1 MNAAKQ
7 EMFETVR
14 SVVAG
19 RLRDEAQIRELAHRI
34 SEESTTLRRRLDRA
48 VGYARAGLRLEACAE
63 AEAEPSVFELAA
75 AFDSD
80 VMRQWRIL
88 CSKNKLPLQ
97 DEIASDAIAEI
108 EEAIVLTAPLRSRL
122 ARMRRLVLS
131 DASAWNKLEILRELV
146 SRDSDNPAWQED
158 RAALEPVTANEL
170 GDRFEAALE
179 KGAIDEAELSVSR
192 LEDGKWHWSGAAKV
206 AVQLR
211 ARLDRAL
218 AKRTALE
225 ARAVIA
231 LLDEEWA
238 AENESGAQ
246 AALESWRDLEQRM
259 LSYGGEMPEDLL
271 SRVDEAEAW
280 LAARQSDAAAHRENI
295 DRVAALERLVHDD
308 AVTLPGLR
316 KTLRSAEQTVAGV
329 PDDLRASA
337 ERKIDS
343 FERAARMKRLAL
355 IAAVVL
361 VLIAGSVATVYVL
374 RQSEALKRIDDIAAA
389 ITSNV
394 DAGRLA
400 EADQQLAEAEKEPA
414 VAGSPMIAAARSK
427 LTAARAAI
435 AEKHQKFT
443 SLMAEAGAPDS
454 ETAKPDRIEE
464 AKQFAQGE
472 EEQAMV
478 ASWIR
483 AHGNATD
490 TRRNERIS
498 KGVAR
503 AKEIKQE
510 IEAAQPTGDASWAG
524 TFTAWERALDGVK
537 GQYGEFKEVA
547 QELSA
552 AYKSLEAQRTKTDD
566 VRLETGRVGK
576 LGELGAAATSPQ
588 KLADALTAYIKEHDA
603 SAEANDF
610 KTALVA
616 LSTWEA
622 VAAWSAVQPRPTVL
636 LADRP
641 QKERDAVAAAI
652 DEYVQAHP
660 SSPYGSACEALA
672 PLLVAAPGWREW
684 LEDKLGRMEEF
695 TYWMIE
701 RKDGSRWYCKG
712 DPRSAALQ
720 KQDGVAVKNVMVYQG
735 KGKQTTFEKF
745 EQLQLKTEGPSPQMV
760 FGKQLAELIADDEK
774 SVNDIDGAFDAMTAL
789 RENKTIDGALAA
801 QLMQGLLESMAPHMP
816 AVIRP
821 QIEAAV
827 KRIAKEKL
835 DTIDW
840 INPRDADA
848 RTRSSDA
855 RQAMFKAVQP
865 ELWRKEYVSAMESAC
880 APLAMVYEPAGVFVK
895 SGGKDVFLPN
905 EVTVIPANTTLWIA
919 EPPPIGSNLGMMIRL
934 GTVKQDGVVEFA
946 PAATTVTSGNMVFT
960 IKLGGKP

>member
-108 EEAIVLTAPLRSRL
+108 EEAIALTAPLRSRL
-122 ARMRRLVLS
+122 AHMRRLVLS
-131 DASAWNKLEILRELV
+131 DASAWHRLEILRELV

-179 KGAIDEAELSVSR
+179 KGALDDAELSVTR

-206 AVQLR
+206 AAQLR

-218 AKRTALE
+218 ATRTALE

-259 LSYGGEMPEDLL
+259 LSYGSEMPGDLL
-271 SRVDEAEAW
+271 ARVDEAEAW
-280 LAARQSDAAAHRENI
+280 LAARQSDAAAYRENI

-316 KTLRSAEQTVAGV
+316 KTLRSAEQTIAGV

-361 VLIAGSVATVYVL
+361 VLIAGSAVTVYVL
-374 RQSEALKRIDDIAAA
+374 RQSEALQRTDDIAAA

-414 VAGSPMIAAARSK
+414 VAGSPTIAAARSK

-435 AEKHQKFT
+435 AEKRQKFT
-443 SLMAEAGAPDS
+443 SLMAEAGAADS
-454 ETAKPDRIEE
+454 ENAKPERVEE
-464 AKQFAQGE
+464 AKQFVQGE

-478 ASWIR
+478 ASWMR

-490 TRRNERIS
+490 TRRTDRMREGI
-498 KGVAR
+498 AR
-503 AKEIKQE
+503 AKATTAEIT
-510 IEAAQPTGDASWAG
+510 AAQPTGDASWDG
-524 TFTAWERALDGVK
+524 TFTAWESALADVQR
-537 GQYGEFKEVA
+537 QYGEFDEVT
-547 QELSA
+547 QEVRA
-552 AYKSLEAQRTKTDD
+552 GRTSLMAQRTKTDAAR
-566 VRLETGRVGK
+566 VETGRVGK
-576 LGELGAAATSPQ
+576 LGGLGAAATSPQ
-588 KLADALTAYIKEHDA
+588 KLAEALTAYINAHDA
-603 SAEANDF
+603 SPEANEF
-610 KTALVA
+610 KAAKVA
-616 LSTWEA
+616 LPTWEA
-622 VAAWSAVQPRPTVL
+622 VTAWSLVQPRPTVL

-641 QKERDAVAAAI
+641 QAERDAVAAAL
-652 DEYVQAHP
+652 DTYVHAYP

-672 PLLVAAPGWREW
+672 PLLAGAPAWRADLAEK
-684 LEDKLGRMEEF
+684 LESMEEL

-701 RKDGSRWYCKG
+701 RKDGSRWYCKA
-712 DPRSAALQ
+712 DPRSSPLQ
-720 KQDGVAVKNVMVYQG
+720 TQDGVAWKSVMVYQG
-735 KGKQTTFEKF
+735 KSKKTAFERF
-745 EQLQLKTEGPSPQMV
+745 EQLQLKSEGPSPQMV
-760 FGKQLAELIADDEK
+760 FGKQLAELIADDDK
-774 SVNDIDGAFDAMTAL
+774 AVNDIDGAFDAMTAL
-789 RENKTIDGALAA
+789 RENETMDGALAVR
-801 QLMQGLLESMAPHMP
+801 LMQGLLESMAPQMP
-816 AVIRP
+816 AVVRP
-821 QIEAAV
+821 QIEAAA

-840 INPRDADA
+840 INPRDTDA
-848 RTRSSDA
+848 RTRSRA
-855 RQAMFKAVQP
+855 VRVAMREAVQP
-865 ELWRKEYVSAMESAC
+865 ELWRKAYMSAMASAC
-880 APLAMVYEPAGVFVK
+880 APLAVVYEPAGVFVK
-895 SGGKDVFLPN
+895 SDGKDVFLPN
-905 EVTVIPANTTLWIA
+905 TSTVAPANTTLWIA
-919 EPPPIGSNLGMMIRL
+919 EPPIGSNPGMMIKL
-934 GTVKQDGVVEFA
+934 GTVKQGGLVEFDSA
-946 PAATTVTSGNMVFT
+946 SATVTPGNMVFT
-960 IKLGGKP
+960 IKRGSKP

>member
-80 VMRQWRIL
+80 VMRQWRTL

-108 EEAIVLTAPLRSRL
+108 EEAIALTAPLRSRL

-131 DASAWNKLEILRELV
+131 DASAWNRLEILRELV

-179 KGAIDEAELSVSR
+179 KGALDDAELSVTR
-192 LEDGKWHWSGAAKV
+192 LEDGNWHWSGAAKV
-206 AVQLR
+206 AAQLR

-218 AKRTALE
+218 ATRTALE

-259 LSYGGEMPEDLL
+259 LSYGSEMPGDLL
-271 SRVDEAEAW
+271 ARVDEAEAW
-280 LAARQSDAAAHRENI
+280 LAARQSDAAAHRENV

-343 FERAARMKRLAL
+343 FERSARMKRLAL

-361 VLIAGSVATVYVL
+361 VLVAGSVATVYVL

-389 ITSNV
+389 IISNV

-414 VAGSPMIAAARSK
+414 VAGSPRIAAARSK

-464 AKQFAQGE
+464 AKQFVQGE

-483 AHGNATD
+483 SHSNATD
-490 TRRNERIS
+490 TRRTERMREGI
-498 KGVAR
+498 AR
-503 AKEIKQE
+503 AKATTKEIT
-510 IEAAQPTGDASWAG
+510 AAQPTGDASWDG
-524 TFTAWERALDGVK
+524 TFTAWESALADVQR
-537 GQYGEFKEVA
+537 QYGEFDEVT
-547 QELSA
+547 QEVRA
-552 AYKSLEAQRTKTDD
+552 GRASLMAQRTKTDTAR
-566 VRLETGRVGK
+566 VETGRIGK
-576 LGELGAAATSPQ
+576 LGGLGAAATSPQ
-588 KLADALTAYIKEHDA
+588 KLADALAAYINAHDD
-603 SAEANDF
+603 SAEAKDF
-610 KTALVA
+610 KAAKVA
-616 LSTWEA
+616 LPTWEA
-622 VAAWSAVQPRPTVL
+622 VTAWSAVQPRPSVL

-641 QKERDAVAAAI
+641 QAERDAVAAAI
-652 DEYVQAHP
+652 DTYVHAYP
-660 SSPYGSACEALA
+660 SSPYGAACEALA
-672 PLLVAAPGWREW
+672 PLLVGAPGWRAALTEK
-684 LEDKLGRMEEF
+684 LESMEEL

-701 RKDGSRWYCKG
+701 RKDGSRWYCKA
-712 DPRSAALQ
+712 DPRSSQLQ
-720 KQDGVAVKNVMVYQG
+720 TQDGVAWKSVMVYQG
-735 KGKQTTFEKF
+735 KSKKTAFERF
-745 EQLQLKTEGPSPQMV
+745 EQLQLKSEGPSPQMV

-774 SVNDIDGAFDAMTAL
+774 SVNDIDGAFDAISAL
-789 RENKTIDGALAA
+789 RENETIDGALAA
-801 QLMQGLLESMAPHMP
+801 LLMQGLLESMAPQMP

-827 KRIAKEKL
+827 KRIAKEKP
-835 DTIDW
+835 DAIDW

-848 RTRSSDA
+848 RTRSRTA
-855 RQAMFKAVQP
+855 RAAMREAVQP
-865 ELWRKEYVSAMESAC
+865 ELWRKAYVSAMASAC
-880 APLAMVYEPAGVFVK
+880 APLAVVYEPAGVFVK
-895 SGGKDVFLPN
+895 SAGKDVFLSN
-905 EVTVIPANTTLWIA
+905 TSTVAPANTTLWIA
-919 EPPPIGSNLGMMIRL
+919 EPPIGSNLGMMIKL
-934 GTVKQDGVVEFA
+934 GTVKQGGVVEFDSA
-946 PAATTVTSGNMVFT
+946 STTVTPGNMVFT
-960 IKLGGKP
+960 IKRGGKP

>member
-48 VGYARAGLRLEACAE
+48 VSYARAGLRLEACAE

-80 VMRQWRIL
+80 VMRQWRTL

-108 EEAIVLTAPLRSRL
+108 EEAIALTAPLRSRL
-122 ARMRRLVLS
+122 AHMRRLVLS
-131 DASAWNKLEILRELV
+131 DASAWHRLEILRELV

-179 KGAIDEAELSVSR
+179 KGALDEAELSVTR

-206 AVQLR
+206 AAQLR

-218 AKRTALE
+218 ATRTALE

-238 AENESGAQ
+238 AENEPGAQ

-259 LSYGGEMPEDLL
+259 LSYGSEMPGDLL
-271 SRVDEAEAW
+271 ARVDEAEAW

-308 AVTLPGLR
+308 SVTLVGLR

-343 FERAARMKRLAL
+343 FERAVRMKRLAL

-361 VLIAGSVATVYVL
+361 VLVAGSVATVYVL
-374 RQSEALKRIDDIAAA
+374 RQSEALKRVDDIAAA

-394 DAGRLA
+394 DAGRLV

-435 AEKHQKFT
+435 AERHQKFT

-454 ETAKPDRIEE
+454 ASAKPDRIEE
-464 AKQFAQGE
+464 AKQFVQGE

-483 AHGNATD
+483 SHSNATD
-490 TRRNERIS
+490 TRRTERMREGI
-498 KGVAR
+498 AR
-503 AKEIKQE
+503 AKATTKEIT
-510 IEAAQPTGDASWAG
+510 AAQPTGDASWDG
-524 TFTAWERALDGVK
+524 TFTAWESALADVQR
-537 GQYGEFKEVA
+537 QYGEFDEVT
-547 QELSA
+547 QEVRAGRS
-552 AYKSLEAQRTKTDD
+552 SLMAQRTKTDTAR
-566 VRLETGRVGK
+566 VESGRVGK
-576 LGELGAAATSPQ
+576 LGGLGAAATSPQ
-588 KLADALTAYIKEHDA
+588 KLADALAAYINEHDD
-603 SAEANDF
+603 SAEAKDF
-610 KTALVA
+610 KAAKVA
-616 LSTWEA
+616 LPTWEA
-622 VAAWSAVQPRPTVL
+622 VTAWSKVQPRPTVL

-641 QKERDAVAAAI
+641 QAERDAVAAAI
-652 DEYVQAHP
+652 DTYVQAYP

-672 PLLVAAPGWREW
+672 PLLVAAPGWRVALTEK
-684 LEDKLGRMEEF
+684 LESMEEL

-701 RKDGSRWYCKG
+701 RKDGSRWYCKA
-712 DPRSAALQ
+712 DPRSSPLQ
-720 KQDGVAVKNVMVYQG
+720 TQDGVAWKSVMVYQG
-735 KGKQTTFEKF
+735 KSKKTAFERF
-745 EQLQLKTEGPSPQMV
+745 EQLQLKSEGPSPQMV
-760 FGKQLAELIADDEK
+760 FGKQLSELIADDEK
-774 SVNDIDGAFDAMTAL
+774 SVNDIDGAFDAVSAL
-789 RENKTIDGALAA
+789 RENETMDGALAA
-801 QLMQGLLESMAPHMP
+801 LLMQGLLESMAPQMP

-821 QIEAAV
+821 QIDAAV
-827 KRIAKEKL
+827 KRIAKEKP

-840 INPRDADA
+840 INPRDIEA
-848 RTRSSDA
+848 RTRSRAA
-855 RQAMFKAVQP
+855 RAAMREAAQP
-865 ELWRKEYVSAMESAC
+865 ELWRKAYVSAMASAC
-880 APLAMVYEPAGVFVK
+880 APLAVVYEPAGVFVK
-895 SGGKDVFLPN
+895 SGGKDVFLSN
-905 EVTVIPANTTLWIA
+905 TSTVAPANTTLWIA
-919 EPPPIGSNLGMMIRL
+919 EPPIGSNLGMMIKL
-934 GTVKQDGVVEFA
+934 GTVKQGGLVEFDSA
-946 PAATTVTSGNMVFT
+946 SATVTPGNMVFT
-960 IKLGGKP
+960 IKRGGKP

>member
-19 RLRDEAQIRELAHRI
+19 RLRDEAQIRDLAHRI
-34 SEESTTLRRRLDRA
+34 SEESTTLRRRMDRA

-80 VMRQWRIL
+80 VMRQWRTL

-108 EEAIVLTAPLRSRL
+108 EEAIMLTAPLRSRL

-131 DASAWNKLEILRELV
+131 DASAWQRLEILRELV
-146 SRDSDNPAWQED
+146 ARDSDNPAWLED

-170 GDRFEAALE
+170 GDRFEDALE
-179 KGAIDEAELSVSR
+179 NGALDDAELSVTR
-192 LEDGKWHWSGAAKV
+192 LEDGNWHWSGAAKV
-206 AVQLR
+206 AAQLR

-218 AKRTALE
+218 ATRTALE

-259 LSYGGEMPEDLL
+259 LSYGSEMPGELL
-271 SRVDEAEAW
+271 ARVDEAEAW
-280 LAARQSDAAAHRENI
+280 LSARQADAAAHRENI

-316 KTLRSAEQTVAGV
+316 KTLRSAEQTIAGV

-343 FERAARMKRLAL
+343 FERTARMKRLAL

-361 VLIAGSVATVYVL
+361 VLVAGSAVTVYVL

-389 ITSNV
+389 IIGNV

-414 VAGSPMIAAARSK
+414 VAGSPTIATARSR

-435 AEKHQKFT
+435 AEKRQNFT
-443 SLMAEAGAPDS
+443 SLMAEAGAADS
-454 ETAKPDRIEE
+454 ESAKPDRVEE
-464 AKQFAQGE
+464 AKQFVQGE

-483 AHGNATD
+483 SHRNATD
-490 TRRNERIS
+490 ARRTDRMREGI
-498 KGVAR
+498 AR
-503 AKEIKQE
+503 AKAIKQE
-510 IEAAQPTGDASWAG
+510 IERAQPTGDASWDG
-524 TFTAWERALDGVK
+524 TFTAWESALADVQR
-537 GQYGEFKEVA
+537 QYGEFDEVT
-547 QELSA
+547 QEVLAGRSG
-552 AYKSLEAQRTKTDD
+552 LRGQRSKTDAAR
-566 VRLETGRVGK
+566 VETGRVGK
-576 LGELGAAATSPQ
+576 LSGLGAAATSPQ
-588 KLADALTAYIKEHDA
+588 KLVDALKSYVNEHDK
-603 SAEANDF
+603 SAEAADF
-610 KTALVA
+610 QAAIVA
-616 LSTWEA
+616 LPTWEA
-622 VAAWSAVQPRPTVL
+622 VTAWSLVQPPPTVL

-641 QKERDAVAAAI
+641 QADRDAVAAAL
-652 DEYVQAHP
+652 DTYVQAYP
-660 SSPYGSACEALA
+660 SSPYGSACEALK
-672 PLLVAAPGWREW
+672 PLLDDAPDWREYLTEK
-684 LEDKLGRMEEF
+684 LESVEEL

-701 RKDGSRWYCKG
+701 RKDGSRWYCKT
-712 DPRSAALQ
+712 DPRSSPLQ
-720 KQDGVAVKNVMVYQG
+720 PQDGGAFKSVMVYQG
-735 KGKQTTFEKF
+735 KSKKTAFERF

-760 FGKQLAELIADDEK
+760 FGKQLADLMADDEK
-774 SVNDIDGAFDAMTAL
+774 SVNDIDGAFDAISAL
-789 RENKTIDGALAA
+789 RENETMDGAFAA
-801 QLMQGLLESMAPHMP
+801 LLMQGLLEKVAPQMP
-816 AVIRP
+816 PVVRP

-827 KRIAKEKL
+827 KRLKKEKL

-840 INPRDADA
+840 INPRDTDA
-848 RTRSSDA
+848 RTRSRA
-855 RQAMFKAVQP
+855 VRVAMREAVQP
-865 ELWRKEYVSAMESAC
+865 ELWRKAYMSAMASAC
-880 APLAMVYEPAGVFVK
+880 APLALVYEPAGVFVK
-895 SGGKDVFLPN
+895 SDGNDVFLPN
-905 EVTVIPANTTLWIA
+905 TSTVTPANTTLWIA
-919 EPPPIGSNLGMMIRL
+919 EPPIGSNPGTMIKL
-934 GTVKQDGVVEFA
+934 GTVKQGGLVEFESA
-946 PAATTVTSGNMVFT
+946 SATVTPGDMVFT
-960 IKLGGKP
+960 IKRGSKP

>member
-80 VMRQWRIL
+80 VMRQWRTL

-108 EEAIVLTAPLRSRL
+108 EEAIALTAPLRSRL
-122 ARMRRLVLS
+122 AHMRRLVLS
-131 DASAWNKLEILRELV
+131 DASAWHRLQVLRELV

-179 KGAIDEAELSVSR
+179 KGALDEAELSVTW

-206 AVQLR
+206 AAQLR

-218 AKRTALE
+218 ATRTALE

-259 LSYGGEMPEDLL
+259 LSYGGEMAGDLL
-271 SRVDEAEAW
+271 ARVDEAEAW
-280 LAARQSDAAAHRENI
+280 LATRQSDAAAHRENI

-308 AVTLPGLR
+308 AVTLVGLR
-316 KTLRSAEQTVAGV
+316 KSLRSAEQTVAGV

-343 FERAARMKRLAL
+343 FERAVRMKRLAL

-361 VLIAGSVATVYVL
+361 VLVAGSVATVYVL
-374 RQSEALKRIDDIAAA
+374 RQSESLKRIDDIAAA

-394 DAGRLA
+394 DAGRLV

-443 SLMAEAGAPDS
+443 NLMAEAGAPDS
-454 ETAKPDRIEE
+454 VSAKPDRIEE
-464 AKQFAQGE
+464 AKEFVQGE

-483 AHGNATD
+483 SHSNATD
-490 TRRNERIS
+490 TRRTERMREGI
-498 KGVAR
+498 AR
-503 AKEIKQE
+503 AKATTKEIT
-510 IEAAQPTGDASWAG
+510 AAQPTGDASWDG
-524 TFTAWERALDGVK
+524 TFTAWESALADVQR
-537 GQYGEFKEVA
+537 QYGDFDEVT
-547 QELSA
+547 QEVRA
-552 AYKSLEAQRTKTDD
+552 GRTSLMAQRAKTDTAR
-566 VRLETGRVGK
+566 VETGRVGK

-588 KLADALTAYIKEHDA
+588 KLADALAEYNKAHDD
-603 SAEANDF
+603 SAEAKDF
-610 KTALVA
+610 TAAMVA
-616 LSTWEA
+616 LPSWKA
-622 VAAWSAVQPRPTVL
+622 VTAWSFVQPRPSAL

-641 QKERDAVAAAI
+641 QAERDAVAAAI
-652 DEYVQAHP
+652 DAYVQAYP
-660 SSPYGSACEALA
+660 SSPYGSACQALA
-672 PLLVAAPGWREW
+672 PLLVAAPGWRAY
-684 LEDKLGRMEEF
+684 LEDKLGSMEEL

-712 DPRSAALQ
+712 DPRSVPLQ
-720 KQDGVAVKNVMVYQG
+720 MQGGNAWKSVMVYQG
-735 KGKQTTFEKF
+735 KSKKTAFERF
-745 EQLQLKTEGPSPQMV
+745 EQLQLKSEGPSPQMV

-774 SVNDIDGAFDAMTAL
+774 SVNDIDGAFDAISAL
-789 RENKTIDGALAA
+789 RENETMDGALAA
-801 QLMQGLLESMAPHMP
+801 LLMQGLLESMAPHMP
-816 AVIRP
+816 TVIRP

-827 KRIAKEKL
+827 KRIAKEKP

-840 INPRDADA
+840 INPRDTDA
-848 RTRSSDA
+848 RTRSRAA
-855 RQAMFKAVQP
+855 RAAMREAAQP
-865 ELWRKEYVSAMESAC
+865 ELWRKAYVSAMASAC
-880 APLAMVYEPAGVFVK
+880 APLGVVYEPAGVFVK
-895 SGGKDVFLPN
+895 SAGKDVFLSN
-905 EVTVIPANTTLWIA
+905 SSTVAPENTTLWIA
-919 EPPPIGSNLGMMIRL
+919 EPPIGSNLGMMIKL
-934 GTVKQDGVVEFA
+934 GTVKQGGVVEFDSSA
-946 PAATTVTSGNMVFT
+946 STVTPGNMVFT
-960 IKLGGKP
+960 IKRGGKP

>member
-19 RLRDEAQIRELAHRI
+19 RLRDDAQIRELAHRI
-34 SEESTTLRRRLDRA
+34 SEESTTLRRRIDRA

-80 VMRQWRIL
+80 VMRQWRAL

-97 DEIASDAIAEI
+97 DDIAGDAIAEI
-108 EEAIVLTAPLRSRL
+108 EEAIALTAPLRSRL
-122 ARMRRLVLS
+122 AHMRRLVLS
-131 DASAWNKLEILRELV
+131 DASAWQRLEILRELV
-146 SRDSDNPAWQED
+146 ARDSDNPAWLED

-170 GDRFEAALE
+170 GDRFEDALE
-179 KGAIDEAELSVSR
+179 KGALDDAELSVTR
-192 LEDGKWHWSGAAKV
+192 LEDGNWHWSGAAKV
-206 AVQLR
+206 AAQLR

-218 AKRTALE
+218 ATRTALE

-259 LSYGGEMPEDLL
+259 LSYGSEMPGDLL
-271 SRVDEAEAW
+271 ARVDEAEAW
-280 LAARQSDAAAHRENI
+280 LSARQADIAAHRENI

-343 FERAARMKRLAL
+343 FERTARMKRLAL

-361 VLIAGSVATVYVL
+361 VLIAGSMVTVYVL
-374 RQSEALKRIDDIAAA
+374 RQSEALQRIDDIAAA

-394 DAGRLA
+394 DAGRLK

-435 AEKHQKFT
+435 AEKRQKFT
-443 SLMAEAGAPDS
+443 SLMAEAGDADS
-454 ETAKPDRIEE
+454 ESAKPDRVEE

-478 ASWIR
+478 AGWLRS
-483 AHGNATD
+483 HGNATD
-490 TRRNERIS
+490 TRRTDRMRAGID
-498 KGVAR
+498 R
-503 AKEIKQE
+503 AKAITAD
-510 IEAAQPTGDASWAG
+510 ITAAQPTGDASWDG
-524 TFTAWERALDGVK
+524 TFTAWESALTDVQR
-537 GQYGEFKEVA
+537 QYGEFDQVTQEV
-547 QELSA
+547 SA
-552 AYKSLEAQRTKTDD
+552 GRTSLGAQRAKTDAAR
-566 VRLETGRVGK
+566 VEIGRVGK
-576 LGELGAAATSPQ
+576 LGGLGAAATSPQ

-610 KTALVA
+610 KAALVA
-616 LSTWEA
+616 LPTWEA
-622 VAAWSAVQPRPTVL
+622 VTAWSAVQPRPSAS

-641 QKERDAVAAAI
+641 QVERDAVAAAVA
-652 DEYVQAHP
+652 EYVQAHP
-660 SSPYGSACEALA
+660 SSPYGSACEVLA
-672 PLLVAAPGWREW
+672 PLLAGAPGWHVYLTEKI
-684 LEDKLGRMEEF
+684 ESMEAL

-701 RKDGSRWYCKG
+701 RKDGSRWYCKA
-712 DPRSAALQ
+712 DPRTSPLQ
-720 KQDGVAVKNVMVYQG
+720 TQDGLAWKSVMVYQG
-735 KGKQTTFEKF
+735 KSKKTAFERF
-745 EQLQLKTEGPSPQMV
+745 EQLQLKTEGPSPQTV
-760 FGKQLAELIADDEK
+760 FGKQLADLIADDEK
-774 SVNDIDGAFDAMTAL
+774 SVNDIDGAFDAITAL
-789 RENKTIDGALAA
+789 RENENVDGALAA
-801 QLMQGLLESMAPHMP
+801 LLMQGLLESMAPQMP
-816 AVIRP
+816 VVVRP
-821 QIEAAV
+821 QIEAAA
-827 KRIAKEKL
+827 KRIAKEKP

-840 INPRDADA
+840 INPRDTDA
-848 RTRSSDA
+848 RTRSRA
-855 RQAMFKAVQP
+855 VRVAMREAVQP
-865 ELWRKEYVSAMESAC
+865 ELWRKAYMSAMASAC
-880 APLAMVYEPAGVFVK
+880 APLAVVYEPAGVFVK
-895 SGGKDVFLPN
+895 SDGKDVFLPN
-905 EVTVIPANTTLWIA
+905 TSTVAPANTTLWIA
-919 EPPPIGSNLGMMIRL
+919 EPPIGSNPGMMIKL
-934 GTVKQDGVVEFA
+934 GTVKQGGLVEFDSA
-946 PAATTVTSGNMVFT
+946 SATVTPGNMVFT
-960 IKLGGKP
+960 IKRGSKP

>member
-80 VMRQWRIL
+80 VMRQWRTL

-108 EEAIVLTAPLRSRL
+108 EEAIALTAPLRSRL

-179 KGAIDEAELSVSR
+179 KGALDDAELSVTR
-192 LEDGKWHWSGAAKV
+192 LEDGNWHWSGAAKV
-206 AVQLR
+206 AAQLR
-211 ARLDRAL
+211 ARLNRAL
-218 AKRTALE
+218 ATRTALE

-259 LSYGGEMPEDLL
+259 LSYGSEMPGDLL
-271 SRVDEAEAW
+271 TRVDEAEAW
-280 LAARQSDAAAHRENI
+280 LSARQSDAAAHRENI

-361 VLIAGSVATVYVL
+361 VLIAGSVGTVYVL
-374 RQSEALKRIDDIAAA
+374 RQSEELKRIDDIAAA

-394 DAGRLA
+394 DAGRLV

-414 VAGSPMIAAARSK
+414 VAGSPTIAAARSK
-427 LTAARAAI
+427 LTVARAAI

-454 ETAKPDRIEE
+454 ESAKPDRIEE

-483 AHGNATD
+483 THGNATG
-490 TRRNERIS
+490 TRRTDRMRE
-498 KGVAR
+498 GMAR
-503 AKEIKQE
+503 AKATTREIT
-510 IEAAQPTGDASWAG
+510 AAQPTGDASWDG
-524 TFTAWERALDGVK
+524 TFTAWESALADVQR
-537 GQYGEFKEVA
+537 QYGEFDEVT
-547 QELSA
+547 QEVRA
-552 AYKSLEAQRTKTDD
+552 GRASLMAQRTKTDTAR
-566 VRLETGRVGK
+566 VETGRVGK
-576 LGELGAAATSPQ
+576 LGGLGGAATSPQ
-588 KLADALTAYIKEHDA
+588 KLVDALAAYINAHDD
-603 SAEANDF
+603 SAEAKDF
-610 KTALVA
+610 KAAKVA
-616 LSTWEA
+616 LPTWEA
-622 VAAWSAVQPRPTVL
+622 VTAWSAVQPRPSVL

-641 QKERDAVAAAI
+641 QAERDAVAAAI
-652 DEYVQAHP
+652 DTYVHEYP
-660 SSPYGSACEALA
+660 SSPYGAECEALA
-672 PLLVAAPGWREW
+672 PLLVAAPGWRAALTEK
-684 LEDKLGRMEEF
+684 LESMEEL

-701 RKDGSRWYCKG
+701 RKDGSRWYCKA
-712 DPRSAALQ
+712 DPRSSPLQ
-720 KQDGVAVKNVMVYQG
+720 TQDGVAFKSVMVYQG
-735 KGKQTTFEKF
+735 KSKKTAFERF
-745 EQLQLKTEGPSPQMV
+745 EQLQLKTEGPSPQTV

-789 RENKTIDGALAA
+789 RENETIDGALAA
-801 QLMQGLLESMAPHMP
+801 QLMQGLLESMAPQMP

-827 KRIAKEKL
+827 KRIAKEKP
-835 DTIDW
+835 DAIDW

-848 RTRSSDA
+848 RTRSRAA
-855 RQAMFKAVQP
+855 RAAMREAVQP
-865 ELWRKEYVSAMESAC
+865 ELWRKAYVSAMASAC
-880 APLAMVYEPAGVFVK
+880 APLAVVYEPAGVFVK
-895 SGGKDVFLPN
+895 SAGKDVFLSN
-905 EVTVIPANTTLWIA
+905 KSTVAPANTTLWIA
-919 EPPPIGSNLGMMIRL
+919 EPPIGSNLGMMIKL
-934 GTVKQDGVVEFA
+934 GTVKQGGVVEFDSA
-946 PAATTVTSGNMVFT
+946 STTVTPGNMVFT
-960 IKLGGKP
+960 IKRGGKP

>member
-34 SEESTTLRRRLDRA
+34 SEESTTLRRRIDRA

-80 VMRQWRIL
+80 VMRQWRTL

-97 DEIASDAIAEI
+97 DEIAGDAIAEI
-108 EEAIVLTAPLRSRL
+108 EEAIALTAPLRSRL
-122 ARMRRLVLS
+122 AHMRRLVLS
-131 DASAWNKLEILRELV
+131 DASAWHRLEILRELV
-146 SRDSDNPAWQED
+146 ARDADNPAWHED

-170 GDRFEAALE
+170 GDRFEDALE
-179 KGAIDEAELSVSR
+179 KGALDDAELSVTR

-206 AVQLR
+206 AAQLR

-218 AKRTALE
+218 AIRTAIE
-225 ARAVIA
+225 ARTVIA

-238 AENESGAQ
+238 AENEPGAQ
-246 AALESWRDLEQRM
+246 AALESWRELEQRM
-259 LSYGGEMPEDLL
+259 LSYGGEMPGDLL
-271 SRVDEAEAW
+271 ARVDEAEAW

-361 VLIAGSVATVYVL
+361 ILVAGSVVTVYVL
-374 RQSEALKRIDDIAAA
+374 RQSEAVKRIDDVAAA

-394 DAGRLA
+394 DAGRLD
-400 EADQQLAEAEKEPA
+400 EADRQLAEAEKQTA
-414 VAGSPMIAAARSK
+414 VAGSPKIAAARSK

-435 AEKHQKFT
+435 AERHQKFT

-454 ETAKPDRIEE
+454 GSAKTDRVEE
-464 AKQFAQGE
+464 AKQFVQGE
-472 EEQAMV
+472 EEQAVV
-478 ASWIR
+478 ATWIR

-490 TRRNERIS
+490 SRRTERMREGI
-498 KGVAR
+498 AR
-503 AKEIKQE
+503 AKATTREIT
-510 IEAAQPTGDASWAG
+510 AAQPTDDASWDG
-524 TFTAWERALDGVK
+524 VFTAWESALADVQR
-537 GQYGEFKEVA
+537 QYGEFDEVT
-547 QELSA
+547 QEVRA
-552 AYKSLEAQRTKTDD
+552 GRTSLMAQRTKTDAAR
-566 VRLETGRVGK
+566 VETGRVGK
-576 LGELGAAATSPQ
+576 LGGLGAAATSPQ
-588 KLADALTAYIKEHDA
+588 KLVDALTAYVKAHDA

-610 KTALVA
+610 KAAMVA
-616 LSTWEA
+616 LPAWEA
-622 VAAWSAVQPRPTVL
+622 VTAWSAVQPRPSAL

-641 QKERDAVAAAI
+641 QAERDAVATAI
-652 DEYVQAHP
+652 DTYVHAYP

-672 PLLVAAPGWREW
+672 PLLAGAPGWHVYLAEK
-684 LEDKLGRMEEF
+684 LESMEAL

-701 RKDGSRWYCKG
+701 RKDGSRWYCKA
-712 DPRSAALQ
+712 DPRTSPLQ
-720 KQDGVAVKNVMVYQG
+720 TQDGLAWKSVMVYQG
-735 KGKQTTFEKF
+735 KSKKTAFERF

-774 SVNDIDGAFDAMTAL
+774 SVNDIDGAFDAITAL
-789 RENKTIDGALAA
+789 RGNENVDGALAA
-801 QLMQGLLESMAPHMP
+801 LLMQGLLESMAPQMP
-816 AVIRP
+816 VIVRP
-821 QIEAAV
+821 QIEAAA
-827 KRIAKEKL
+827 KRIAKEKP

-840 INPRDADA
+840 INPRDPEA
-848 RTRSSDA
+848 RTRSRAA
-855 RQAMFKAVQP
+855 RAAMREAAQP
-865 ELWRKEYVSAMESAC
+865 ELWRKTYMSAMASAC
-880 APLAMVYEPAGVFVK
+880 APLAVVYEPAGVFVK
-895 SGGKDVFLPN
+895 SGGKDTFLSN
-905 EVTVIPANTTLWIA
+905 TSAVASANTTLWIA
-919 EPPPIGSNLGMMIRL
+919 EPPIGSNLGMMIKL
-934 GTVKQDGVVEFA
+934 GTVKQGGAVDFE
-946 PAATTVTSGNMVFT
+946 AASATVTPGTMVFT
-960 IKLGGKP
+960 IKRGGKP

>member
-7 EMFETVR
+7 EMFESVR

-34 SEESTTLRRRLDRA
+34 SEESTTLRRRMDRA

-108 EEAIVLTAPLRSRL
+108 EEAITLTAPLRSRL

-131 DASAWNKLEILRELV
+131 DASAWQRLEILRELV
-146 SRDSDNPAWQED
+146 ARDSDNPAWLED

-179 KGAIDEAELSVSR
+179 KGALDEAELSVTR
-192 LEDGKWHWSGAAKV
+192 LEDGNWHWSGAAKV
-206 AVQLR
+206 AAQLR
-211 ARLDRAL
+211 VRLDRAL
-218 AKRTALE
+218 ATRTALE

-259 LSYGGEMPEDLL
+259 LSYGSEMPGDLL
-271 SRVDEAEAW
+271 ARVDEAEAW
-280 LAARQSDAAAHRENI
+280 LSARQADVAAHRENI

-361 VLIAGSVATVYVL
+361 LLIAGSVVTVYVL
-374 RQSEALKRIDDIAAA
+374 RQSEALQRIDDIAAA

-394 DAGRLA
+394 DAGRLK

-435 AEKHQKFT
+435 AEKRQKFT
-443 SLMAEAGAPDS
+443 SLMAEAGAADS
-454 ETAKPDRIEE
+454 EGAKPDRVQE
-464 AKQFAQGE
+464 AKQFVQSE

-483 AHGNATD
+483 THGNATD
-490 TRRNERIS
+490 TRRTDRMRE
-498 KGVAR
+498 GMAR
-503 AKEIKQE
+503 AKATTAEIT
-510 IEAAQPTGDASWAG
+510 AAQPTGDASWDG
-524 TFTAWERALDGVK
+524 TFTAWESALADVQR
-537 GQYGEFKEVA
+537 QYGEFDEVT
-547 QELSA
+547 QEVRA
-552 AYKSLEAQRTKTDD
+552 GRTSLMAQRTKTDAA
-566 VRLETGRVGK
+566 RLEIGRVGK
-576 LGELGAAATSPQ
+576 LTGLGAAATSPQ
-588 KLADALTAYIKEHDA
+588 KLADALAAYIADHDV
-603 SAEANDF
+603 STEANDF
-610 KTALVA
+610 KAAIVA
-616 LSTWEA
+616 LPTWKA
-622 VAAWSAVQPRPTVL
+622 VTAWSSVEPRPTVS

-652 DEYVQAHP
+652 AAYVEAHP

-672 PLLVAAPGWREW
+672 PLLVAAPSWRVD

-712 DPRSAALQ
+712 DPRSSPLQ
-720 KQDGVAVKNVMVYQG
+720 TQDGVAVKNVMVYQG
-735 KGKQTTFEKF
+735 SKSKKTTFEKF
-745 EQLQLKTEGPSPQMV
+745 EQLQLKTEGPSPQTV

-789 RENKTIDGALAA
+789 RENETIDGALAA
-801 QLMQGLLESMAPHMP
+801 QLMQGLLESMASQMP

-840 INPRDADA
+840 INPRDLDA
-848 RTRSSDA
+848 RARSRATRVVM
-855 RQAMFKAVQP
+855 REVVQP
-865 ELWRKEYVSAMESAC
+865 ELWRKAYMSAMASAC
-880 APLAMVYEPAGVFVK
+880 APLAVVYEPAGVFVK
-895 SGGKDVFLPN
+895 SDGKDVFLSN
-905 EVTVIPANTTLWIA
+905 KIIDLPANTTLWIA
-919 EPPPIGSNLGMMIRL
+919 EPPIGGKPGMMIKL
-934 GTVKQDGVVEFA
+934 GTVTQGGLVEFE
-946 PAATTVTSGNMVFT
+946 PASTTVTPGNMVFT
-960 IKLGGKP
+960 IKRGGKP

>member
-34 SEESTTLRRRLDRA
+34 SEESTTLRRRMDRA

-108 EEAIVLTAPLRSRL
+108 EEAIALTAPLRSRL

-131 DASAWNKLEILRELV
+131 DASAWQRLEILRELV
-146 SRDSDNPAWQED
+146 ARDSDNPAWLED

-170 GDRFEAALE
+170 GDRFEDALE
-179 KGAIDEAELSVSR
+179 KGALDDAELSVTR
-192 LEDGKWHWSGAAKV
+192 LEDGNWHWSGAAKV
-206 AVQLR
+206 AAQLR

-218 AKRTALE
+218 ATRTALE

-259 LSYGGEMPEDLL
+259 LSYGSEMPGDLL
-271 SRVDEAEAW
+271 ARVDEAEAW
-280 LAARQSDAAAHRENI
+280 LSARQADAAAHRENI

-361 VLIAGSVATVYVL
+361 LLIAGSVVTVYVL
-374 RQSEALKRIDDIAAA
+374 RQSEALQRIDDIAAA

-394 DAGRLA
+394 DAGRLK

-435 AEKHQKFT
+435 AEKRQKFT
-443 SLMAEAGAPDS
+443 SLMAEAGVADS
-454 ETAKPDRIEE
+454 ESAKPDRVEE

-478 ASWIR
+478 ASWLR
-483 AHGNATD
+483 SHGNATD
-490 TRRNERIS
+490 TRRTDRMRAGID
-498 KGVAR
+498 R
-503 AKEIKQE
+503 AKAITAEITT
-510 IEAAQPTGDASWAG
+510 AQPTGDASWDG
-524 TFTAWERALDGVK
+524 TFTAWESALTDVQRQYDEFDEVTQEVRAGRT
-537 GQYGEFKEVA
+537 
-547 QELSA
+547 
-552 AYKSLEAQRTKTDD
+552 SLMAQRAKADAAR
-566 VRLETGRVGK
+566 VEIGRVGK
-576 LGELGAAATSPQ
+576 LGGLGAAATSPQ

-610 KTALVA
+610 KAALVA
-616 LSTWEA
+616 LPTWEA
-622 VAAWSAVQPRPTVL
+622 VTAWSAVQPRPTVL
-636 LADRP
+636 LADRT
-641 QKERDAVAAAI
+641 QAERDAVAAAI
-652 DEYVQAHP
+652 AEYVQAHP

-672 PLLVAAPGWREW
+672 PLLVAAPDWRVW
-684 LEDKLGRMEEF
+684 LEDKLGTMEEL

-701 RKDGSRWYCKG
+701 RKDGSRWYCKA
-712 DPRSAALQ
+712 DPRLNPPQ
-720 KQDGVAVKNVMVYQG
+720 PQNGVVFKSVMVYQG
-735 KGKQTTFEKF
+735 KSKKTAFEQF
-745 EQLQLKTEGPSPQMV
+745 EQLQLKTEGPSPQSV
-760 FGKQLAELIADDEK
+760 FSKQLADLIADDEK
-774 SVNDIDGAFDAMTAL
+774 SMNDIDGAFDAISAL
-789 RENKTIDGALAA
+789 RENETVDGALAA
-801 QLMQGLLESMAPHMP
+801 VLMQGLLEAMAPQMP
-816 AVIRP
+816 AVVRP
-821 QIEAAV
+821 QIEAAA
-827 KRIAKEKL
+827 KRIAKEKP

-848 RTRSSDA
+848 RDRSRATRV
-855 RQAMFKAVQP
+855 AMREVVQP
-865 ELWRKEYVSAMESAC
+865 ELWRKAYMSAMASAC
-880 APLAMVYEPAGVFVK
+880 APLAVVYEPAGVFVK
-895 SGGKDVFLPN
+895 SDGKDVFLSN
-905 EVTVIPANTTLWIA
+905 KVAVAPANTTLWIA
-919 EPPPIGSNLGMMIRL
+919 EPPIGGKPGVMIKL
-934 GTVKQDGVVEFA
+934 GTVKQGGLVEFDSA
-946 PAATTVTSGNMVFT
+946 STTVTPGNMVFT
-960 IKLGGKP
+960 IKPGGKP

>member
-34 SEESTTLRRRLDRA
+34 SEESTTLRRRMDRA

-108 EEAIVLTAPLRSRL
+108 EEAIALTAPLRSRL

-131 DASAWNKLEILRELV
+131 DASAWQRLEILRELV
-146 SRDSDNPAWQED
+146 ARDSDNPAWLED

-170 GDRFEAALE
+170 GDRFEDALE
-179 KGAIDEAELSVSR
+179 KGALDDAELSVTQ
-192 LEDGKWHWSGAAKV
+192 LEDGNWHWSGAAKV
-206 AVQLR
+206 AAQLR

-218 AKRTALE
+218 ATRTALE

-259 LSYGGEMPEDLL
+259 LSYGSEMPGDLL
-271 SRVDEAEAW
+271 ARVDEAEAW
-280 LAARQSDAAAHRENI
+280 LSARQADAAAHRENI

-361 VLIAGSVATVYVL
+361 LLIAGSVVTVYVL
-374 RQSEALKRIDDIAAA
+374 RQSEALQRIDDIAAA

-394 DAGRLA
+394 DAGRLK

-435 AEKHQKFT
+435 AEKRQKFT
-443 SLMAEAGAPDS
+443 SLMAEAGAADS
-454 ETAKPDRIEE
+454 ESAKPDRVEE
-464 AKQFAQGE
+464 AKQFVQGE

-478 ASWIR
+478 ASWLR
-483 AHGNATD
+483 SHGNATD
-490 TRRNERIS
+490 TRRTDRMREGI
-498 KGVAR
+498 GR
-503 AKEIKQE
+503 AKAMKQE
-510 IEAAQPTGDASWAG
+510 IEAAQPTGDASWDG
-524 TFTAWERALDGVK
+524 TFTAWESALADVQR
-537 GQYGEFKEVA
+537 QYGEFDEVT
-547 QELSA
+547 QEVRA
-552 AYKSLEAQRTKTDD
+552 GRTSLMAQRTKTDAAR
-566 VRLETGRVGK
+566 VETGRVGK
-576 LGELGAAATSPQ
+576 LGGLGAAATSPQ
-588 KLADALTAYIKEHDA
+588 KLADALAAYINAHDA

-616 LSTWEA
+616 LPTWEA
-622 VAAWSAVQPRPTVL
+622 VTAWSAVQPRPSAS

-641 QKERDAVAAAI
+641 QVERDEVTKAI

-660 SSPYGSACEALA
+660 SSPYGSACEALI
-672 PLLVAAPGWREW
+672 PLLAGAPDWRVH
-684 LEDKLGRMEEF
+684 LTDKLENMEEL

-701 RKDGSRWYCKG
+701 RKNGTRWYCKT
-712 DPRSAALQ
+712 DPRLIPPQ
-720 KQDGVAVKNVMVYQG
+720 PQNGVVFKSVMVYQG
-735 KGKQTTFEKF
+735 KSKKTAFEQF
-745 EQLQLKTEGPSPQMV
+745 EQLQLKTEGPSPQSV
-760 FGKQLAELIADDEK
+760 FSKQLADLIADDEK
-774 SVNDIDGAFDAMTAL
+774 SMNDIDGAFDAISAL
-789 RENKTIDGALAA
+789 RDNETVDGALAA
-801 QLMQGLLESMAPHMP
+801 VLMQGLLEAMAPQMP
-816 AVIRP
+816 AVVRP
-821 QIEAAV
+821 QIEAAA
-827 KRIAKEKL
+827 KRIAKEKP

-848 RTRSSDA
+848 RDRSRATRV
-855 RQAMFKAVQP
+855 AMREVVQP
-865 ELWRKEYVSAMESAC
+865 ERWRKAYMSAMASAC
-880 APLAMVYEPAGVFVK
+880 APLAVVYEPAGVFVK
-895 SGGKDVFLPN
+895 SDGKDVFLSN
-905 EVTVIPANTTLWIA
+905 KVAVGPANTALWIA
-919 EPPPIGSNLGMMIRL
+919 EPPIGGKPGVMIKL
-934 GTVKQDGVVEFA
+934 GTVKQGGLVEFDSA
-946 PAATTVTSGNMVFT
+946 STTVTPGNMVFT
-960 IKLGGKP
+960 IKPGGKP

>member
-19 RLRDEAQIRELAHRI
+19 RLRDEAQIRDLAHRI
-34 SEESTTLRRRLDRA
+34 SEESTTLRRRMDRA

-80 VMRQWRIL
+80 VMRQWRTL

-97 DEIASDAIAEI
+97 DEIASDAIVEI
-108 EEAIVLTAPLRSRL
+108 EEAIMLTAPLRSRL

-131 DASAWNKLEILRELV
+131 DASAWQRLEILRELV
-146 SRDSDNPAWQED
+146 ARDSDNPAWLED

-170 GDRFEAALE
+170 GDRFEDALE
-179 KGAIDEAELSVSR
+179 KGALDDAELSVTR
-192 LEDGKWHWSGAAKV
+192 LEDGNWHWSGAAKV
-206 AVQLR
+206 AAQLR

-218 AKRTALE
+218 ATRTALE

-259 LSYGGEMPEDLL
+259 LSYGSEMPGELL
-271 SRVDEAEAW
+271 ARVDEAEAW
-280 LAARQSDAAAHRENI
+280 LSARQADAAAHRENI

-316 KTLRSAEQTVAGV
+316 KTLRSAEQTIAGV

-343 FERAARMKRLAL
+343 FERTARMKRLAL

-361 VLIAGSVATVYVL
+361 VLVAGSAVTVYVL

-389 ITSNV
+389 IIGNV

-414 VAGSPMIAAARSK
+414 VAGSPTIATARSK

-435 AEKHQKFT
+435 AEKRQNFT
-443 SLMAEAGAPDS
+443 SLMAEAGAADS
-454 ETAKPDRIEE
+454 ESAKPDRVEE
-464 AKQFAQGE
+464 AKQFVQGE

-483 AHGNATD
+483 LHRNATD
-490 TRRNERIS
+490 TRRTDRMREGI
-498 KGVAR
+498 AR
-503 AKEIKQE
+503 AKAMKQK
-510 IEAAQPTGDASWAG
+510 IENAQPTGDASWDG
-524 TFTAWERALDGVK
+524 TFTAWESALADVQR
-537 GQYGEFKEVA
+537 QYGEFDEVT
-547 QELSA
+547 QEVLAGRSV
-552 AYKSLEAQRTKTDD
+552 LRGQRLKTDAAR
-566 VRLETGRVGK
+566 VETGRVGK
-576 LGELGAAATSPQ
+576 LSGLGAAATSPQ
-588 KLADALTAYIKEHDA
+588 KLVDALKSYVNEHEK
-603 SAEANDF
+603 SAEAADF
-610 KTALVA
+610 QAAIVA
-616 LSTWEA
+616 LPTWEA
-622 VAAWSAVQPRPTVL
+622 VTAWSLVQPPPTVL

-641 QKERDAVAAAI
+641 QADRDAVAAAL
-652 DEYVQAHP
+652 DTYVQAYP
-660 SSPYGSACEALA
+660 SSPYGSACEALK
-672 PLLVAAPGWREW
+672 PLLDDAPDWREYLTEK
-684 LEDKLGRMEEF
+684 LESVEEL

-701 RKDGSRWYCKG
+701 RKDGSRWYCKT
-712 DPRSAALQ
+712 DPRSSPLQ
-720 KQDGVAVKNVMVYQG
+720 PQDGGAFKSVMVYQG
-735 KGKQTTFEKF
+735 KSKKTAFERF

-760 FGKQLAELIADDEK
+760 FGKQLADLMADDEK
-774 SVNDIDGAFDAMTAL
+774 SVNDIDGAFDAISAL
-789 RENKTIDGALAA
+789 RENETMDGAFAA
-801 QLMQGLLESMAPHMP
+801 LLMQGLLEKVAPQMP
-816 AVIRP
+816 PVVRP

-827 KRIAKEKL
+827 KRLKKEKL

-840 INPRDADA
+840 INPRDTDA
-848 RTRSSDA
+848 RTRSRA
-855 RQAMFKAVQP
+855 VRVAMREAVQP
-865 ELWRKEYVSAMESAC
+865 ELWRKAYMSAMASAC
-880 APLAMVYEPAGVFVK
+880 APLALVYEPAGVFVK
-895 SGGKDVFLPN
+895 SDGNDVFLPN
-905 EVTVIPANTTLWIA
+905 TSTVTPANTTLWIA
-919 EPPPIGSNLGMMIRL
+919 EPPIGSNPGTMIKL
-934 GTVKQDGVVEFA
+934 GTVKQGGLVEFDSA
-946 PAATTVTSGNMVFT
+946 SATVTPGNMVFT
-960 IKLGGKP
+960 IKRGSKP

>member
-34 SEESTTLRRRLDRA
+34 SEESTTLRRRMDRA

-108 EEAIVLTAPLRSRL
+108 EEAIALTAPLRSRL

-131 DASAWNKLEILRELV
+131 DASAWQRLEILRELV
-146 SRDSDNPAWQED
+146 ARDSDNPAWLED

-170 GDRFEAALE
+170 GDRFEDALE
-179 KGAIDEAELSVSR
+179 KGALDDAELSVTR
-192 LEDGKWHWSGAAKV
+192 LEDGNWHWSGAAKV
-206 AVQLR
+206 AAQLR

-218 AKRTALE
+218 ATRTVLE

-259 LSYGGEMPEDLL
+259 LSYGSEMPGDLL
-271 SRVDEAEAW
+271 ARVDEAEAW
-280 LAARQSDAAAHRENI
+280 LSARQADAAAHRENI

-361 VLIAGSVATVYVL
+361 LLIAGSVVTVYVL
-374 RQSEALKRIDDIAAA
+374 RQSEALQRIDDIAAA

-394 DAGRLA
+394 DAGRLK

-435 AEKHQKFT
+435 AEKRQKFT
-443 SLMAEAGAPDS
+443 SLMAEAGAADS
-454 ETAKPDRIEE
+454 ESAKPDRVEE
-464 AKQFAQGE
+464 AKQFVQGE

-478 ASWIR
+478 ASWLR
-483 AHGNATD
+483 SHGNATD
-490 TRRNERIS
+490 TRRTDRMREGI
-498 KGVAR
+498 GR
-503 AKEIKQE
+503 AKAMKQE
-510 IEAAQPTGDASWAG
+510 IEAAQPTGDASWDG
-524 TFTAWERALDGVK
+524 TFTAWESALADVQR
-537 GQYGEFKEVA
+537 QYGEFDEVT
-547 QELSA
+547 QEVRA
-552 AYKSLEAQRTKTDD
+552 GRTSLMAQRTKTDAAR
-566 VRLETGRVGK
+566 VETGRVGK
-576 LGELGAAATSPQ
+576 LGGLGAAATSPQ
-588 KLADALTAYIKEHDA
+588 KLADALAAYINAHDA

-616 LSTWEA
+616 LPTWEA
-622 VAAWSAVQPRPTVL
+622 VTAWSAVQPRPSAS

-641 QKERDAVAAAI
+641 QVERDEVTKAI

-660 SSPYGSACEALA
+660 SSPYGSACEALI
-672 PLLVAAPGWREW
+672 PLLAGAPDWRVH
-684 LEDKLGRMEEF
+684 LTDKLENMEEL

-701 RKDGSRWYCKG
+701 RKNGTRWYCKT
-712 DPRSAALQ
+712 DPRLIPPQ
-720 KQDGVAVKNVMVYQG
+720 PQNGVVFKSVMVYQG
-735 KGKQTTFEKF
+735 KSKKTAFEQF
-745 EQLQLKTEGPSPQMV
+745 EQLQLKTEGPSPQSV
-760 FGKQLAELIADDEK
+760 FSKQLADLIADDEK
-774 SVNDIDGAFDAMTAL
+774 SMNDIDGAFDAISAL
-789 RENKTIDGALAA
+789 RDNETVDGALAA
-801 QLMQGLLESMAPHMP
+801 VLMQGLLEAMAPQMP
-816 AVIRP
+816 AVVRP
-821 QIEAAV
+821 QIEAAA
-827 KRIAKEKL
+827 KRIAKEKP

-848 RTRSSDA
+848 RDRSRATRV
-855 RQAMFKAVQP
+855 AMREVVQP
-865 ELWRKEYVSAMESAC
+865 ERWRKAYMSAMASAC
-880 APLAMVYEPAGVFVK
+880 APLAVVYEPAGVFVK
-895 SGGKDVFLPN
+895 SDGKDVFLSN
-905 EVTVIPANTTLWIA
+905 KVAVGPANTALWIA
-919 EPPPIGSNLGMMIRL
+919 EPPIGGKPGVMIKL
-934 GTVKQDGVVEFA
+934 GTVKQGGLVEFDSA
-946 PAATTVTSGNMVFT
+946 STTVTPGNMVFT
-960 IKLGGKP
+960 IKPGGKP

>member
-34 SEESTTLRRRLDRA
+34 SEESTTLRRRMDRA

-108 EEAIVLTAPLRSRL
+108 EEAIALTAPLRSRL

-131 DASAWNKLEILRELV
+131 DASAWQRLEILRELV
-146 SRDSDNPAWQED
+146 ARDSDNPAWLED

-170 GDRFEAALE
+170 GDRFEDALE
-179 KGAIDEAELSVSR
+179 KGALDDAELSVTR
-192 LEDGKWHWSGAAKV
+192 LEDGNWHWSGAAKV
-206 AVQLR
+206 AAQLR

-218 AKRTALE
+218 ATRTVLE

-259 LSYGGEMPEDLL
+259 LSYGSEMPGDLL
-271 SRVDEAEAW
+271 ARVDEAEAW
-280 LAARQSDAAAHRENI
+280 LSARQADAAAHRENI

-361 VLIAGSVATVYVL
+361 LLIAGSVVTVYVL
-374 RQSEALKRIDDIAAA
+374 RQSEALQRIDDIAAA

-394 DAGRLA
+394 DAGRLK

-435 AEKHQKFT
+435 AEKRQKFT
-443 SLMAEAGAPDS
+443 SLMAEAGAADS
-454 ETAKPDRIEE
+454 ESAKPDRVEE
-464 AKQFAQGE
+464 AKQFVQGE

-478 ASWIR
+478 ASWLR
-483 AHGNATD
+483 SHGNATD
-490 TRRNERIS
+490 TRRTDRMREGI
-498 KGVAR
+498 GR
-503 AKEIKQE
+503 AKAMKQE
-510 IEAAQPTGDASWAG
+510 IEAAQPTGDASWDG
-524 TFTAWERALDGVK
+524 TFTAWESALADVQR
-537 GQYGEFKEVA
+537 QYGEFDEVT
-547 QELSA
+547 QEVRA
-552 AYKSLEAQRTKTDD
+552 GRTSLMAQRTKTDAAR
-566 VRLETGRVGK
+566 VETGRVGK
-576 LGELGAAATSPQ
+576 LGGLGAAATSPQ
-588 KLADALTAYIKEHDA
+588 KLADALAAYINAHDA

-616 LSTWEA
+616 LPTWEA
-622 VAAWSAVQPRPTVL
+622 VTAWSAVQPRPSAS

-641 QKERDAVAAAI
+641 QVERDEVTKAI

-660 SSPYGSACEALA
+660 SSPYGSACEALI
-672 PLLVAAPGWREW
+672 PLLAGAPDWRVH
-684 LEDKLGRMEEF
+684 LTDKLENMEEL

-701 RKDGSRWYCKG
+701 RKNGTRWYCKT
-712 DPRSAALQ
+712 DPRLIPPQ
-720 KQDGVAVKNVMVYQG
+720 PQNGVVFKSVMVYQG
-735 KGKQTTFEKF
+735 KSKKTAFEQF
-745 EQLQLKTEGPSPQMV
+745 EQLQLKTEGPSPQSV
-760 FGKQLAELIADDEK
+760 FSKQLADLIADDEK
-774 SVNDIDGAFDAMTAL
+774 SMNDIDGALDAISAL
-789 RENKTIDGALAA
+789 RDNETVDGALAA
-801 QLMQGLLESMAPHMP
+801 VLMQGLLEAMAPQMP
-816 AVIRP
+816 AVVRP
-821 QIEAAV
+821 QIEAAA
-827 KRIAKEKL
+827 KRIAKEKP

-848 RTRSSDA
+848 RDRSRATRV
-855 RQAMFKAVQP
+855 AMREVVQP
-865 ELWRKEYVSAMESAC
+865 ERWRKAYMSAMASAC
-880 APLAMVYEPAGVFVK
+880 APLAVVYEPAGVFVK
-895 SGGKDVFLPN
+895 SDGKDVFLSN
-905 EVTVIPANTTLWIA
+905 KVAVGPANTALWIA
-919 EPPPIGSNLGMMIRL
+919 EPPIGGKPGVMIKL
-934 GTVKQDGVVEFA
+934 GTVKQGGLVEFDSA
-946 PAATTVTSGNMVFT
+946 STTVTPGNMVFT
-960 IKLGGKP
+960 IKPGGKP

>member
-34 SEESTTLRRRLDRA
+34 SEESTMLRRRLDRA

-80 VMRQWRIL
+80 VMRQWRTL

-108 EEAIVLTAPLRSRL
+108 EEAIALTAPLRSRL
-122 ARMRRLVLS
+122 AHMRRLVLS
-131 DASAWNKLEILRELV
+131 DASAWHRLEVLRELV

-179 KGAIDEAELSVSR
+179 KGALDEAELSVTR

-206 AVQLR
+206 AAQLR

-218 AKRTALE
+218 ATRTALE

-238 AENESGAQ
+238 AENEPGAQ

-259 LSYGGEMPEDLL
+259 LSYGSEMPGDLL
-271 SRVDEAEAW
+271 ARVDEAEAW
-280 LAARQSDAAAHRENI
+280 LSARQSDAAAHRENV

-308 AVTLPGLR
+308 SVTLVGLR

-343 FERAARMKRLAL
+343 FERAVRMKRLAL

-361 VLIAGSVATVYVL
+361 VLVAGSVATVYVL
-374 RQSEALKRIDDIAAA
+374 RQSEALKRVDDIAAA

-394 DAGRLA
+394 DAGRLV

-435 AEKHQKFT
+435 AERHQKFT

-454 ETAKPDRIEE
+454 VSAKPDRIEE
-464 AKQFAQGE
+464 AKQFVQGE

-483 AHGNATD
+483 SHSNATD
-490 TRRNERIS
+490 TRRTERMREGI
-498 KGVAR
+498 AR
-503 AKEIKQE
+503 AKATTKEIT
-510 IEAAQPTGDASWAG
+510 AAQPTGDASWDG
-524 TFTAWERALDGVK
+524 TFTAWESALADVQR
-537 GQYGEFKEVA
+537 QYGEFDEVT
-547 QELSA
+547 QEVRAGRS
-552 AYKSLEAQRTKTDD
+552 SLMAQRTKTDTAR
-566 VRLETGRVGK
+566 VESGRVGK
-576 LGELGAAATSPQ
+576 LGGLGAAATSPQ
-588 KLADALTAYIKEHDA
+588 KLADALAAYINEHDD
-603 SAEANDF
+603 SAEAKDF
-610 KTALVA
+610 KAAKVA
-616 LSTWEA
+616 LPTWEA
-622 VAAWSAVQPRPTVL
+622 VTAWSKVQPRPTVV

-641 QKERDAVAAAI
+641 QAERDAVAAAI
-652 DEYVQAHP
+652 DTYVQAYP
-660 SSPYGSACEALA
+660 SSPYGSACEALV
-672 PLLVAAPGWREW
+672 PLLGGAPGWRTALVEK
-684 LEDKLGRMEEF
+684 LESMESL

-701 RKDGSRWYCKG
+701 RKDGSRWYCKA
-712 DPRSAALQ
+712 DPRSTPLQ
-720 KQDGVAVKNVMVYQG
+720 TQDGVAWKSVMVYQG
-735 KGKQTTFEKF
+735 KSKKTAFERF
-745 EQLQLKTEGPSPQMV
+745 EQLQLKSEGPSPQMV

-774 SVNDIDGAFDAMTAL
+774 SVNDIDGAFDAVSAL
-789 RENKTIDGALAA
+789 RENETMDGALAA
-801 QLMQGLLESMAPHMP
+801 LLMQGLLESMAPQMP

-840 INPRDADA
+840 INPRDTEA
-848 RTRSSDA
+848 RTRSRAA
-855 RQAMFKAVQP
+855 RAAMREAAQP
-865 ELWRKEYVSAMESAC
+865 ELWRKAYVSAMASAC
-880 APLAMVYEPAGVFVK
+880 APLAVVYEPAGVFVK
-895 SGGKDVFLPN
+895 SGGKDVFLSN
-905 EVTVIPANTTLWIA
+905 TSTVAPVDTTLWIA
-919 EPPPIGSNLGMMIRL
+919 EPPIGSNLGMMIKL
-934 GTVKQDGVVEFA
+934 GTVKQGGLVEFDSA
-946 PAATTVTSGNMVFT
+946 SATVTPGNMVFT
-960 IKLGGKP
+960 IKRGGKP

>member
-80 VMRQWRIL
+80 VMRQWRTL

-97 DEIASDAIAEI
+97 DEIASDALAEI

-179 KGAIDEAELSVSR
+179 KGAIDEAELSVTR

-206 AVQLR
+206 AAQLR

-218 AKRTALE
+218 SARAALE

-246 AALESWRDLEQRM
+246 TALESWRDLEQRM
-259 LSYGGEMPEDLL
+259 LSYGGEMPGDLL
-271 SRVDEAEAW
+271 ARVDEAEAW
-280 LAARQSDAAAHRENI
+280 LTARQSDAAAHRENI

-316 KTLRSAEQTVAGV
+316 KTLRSAEQTVSGV

-343 FERAARMKRLAL
+343 FERVARMKRLAL

-435 AEKHQKFT
+435 AEKRQKFT
-443 SLMAEAGAPDS
+443 SLMAEAGVADS
-454 ETAKPDRIEE
+454 ESAKPDRVEE
-464 AKQFAQGE
+464 AKHFVQSE
-472 EEQAMV
+472 KEQEMV
-478 ASWIR
+478 DSWIR
-483 AHGNATD
+483 SHRNATN
-490 TRRNERIS
+490 TRRNDRMD
-498 KGVAR
+498 KGIAR
-503 AKEIKQE
+503 VTKIKQE
-510 IEAAQPTGDASWAG
+510 IEAAQPTGDASWDG
-524 TFTAWERALDGVK
+524 TFNAWESALTDVK
-537 GQYGEFKEVA
+537 RQYGEFKEVA

-552 AYKSLEAQRTKTDD
+552 AHKSLGAQRTKTDD
-566 VRLETGRVGK
+566 ARLETGRVGK
-576 LGELGAAATSPQ
+576 LGELGAAAISPQ
-588 KLADALTAYIKEHDA
+588 KLADALTAYINDHDV

-610 KTALVA
+610 KTAIVA
-616 LSTWEA
+616 LPTWKA
-622 VAAWSAVQPRPTVL
+622 VTAWSSVEPRPTVL

-672 PLLVAAPGWREW
+672 PLLVAAPDWRVW
-684 LEDKLGRMEEF
+684 LEDKLGTMEEL

-701 RKDGSRWYCKG
+701 RKNGTRWYCKT
-712 DPRSAALQ
+712 DPRLIPPQ
-720 KQDGVAVKNVMVYQG
+720 PQNGVVFKSVMVYQG
-735 KGKQTTFEKF
+735 KGKKTAFEQF
-745 EQLQLKTEGPSPQMV
+745 EQLQLKTEGPSPQSV
-760 FGKQLAELIADDEK
+760 FSKQLADLIADDEK
-774 SVNDIDGAFDAMTAL
+774 SVNDVDGALDAISAL
-789 RENKTIDGALAA
+789 RENETVDGALVAV
-801 QLMQGLLESMAPHMP
+801 LMQGLLESMASQMP
-816 AVIRP
+816 AVVRP

-827 KRIAKEKL
+827 KRIAKEKP

-848 RTRSSDA
+848 RDRSRATRV
-855 RQAMFKAVQP
+855 AMREVVQP
-865 ELWRKEYVSAMESAC
+865 ELWRKAYMSAMASAC
-880 APLAMVYEPAGVFVK
+880 APLAVVYEPAGVFVK

-905 EVTVIPANTTLWIA
+905 KVTVTPANTTLWIA
-919 EPPPIGSNLGMMIRL
+919 EPPIGSNPGMMIKL
-934 GTVKQDGVVEFA
+934 GTVKQDGAVEFDS
-946 PAATTVTSGNMVFT
+946 AATTVTPGNMVFT
-960 IKLGGKP
+960 IKRGSKP